1 MGKHIQNIKQQRWE
15 TFCACNRNHLDTAQH
30 MFIATKRV
38 EENILHKI
46 SSVKS
51 KLHPCSTSNSYIL
64 LAMLRDYAKVEK
76 AANIEG

>member
-1 MGKHIQNIKQQRWE
+1 VGKHIQNIKQQRWE
-15 TFCACNRNHLDTAQH
+15 ILCACNRNHLDTAQH

-46 SSVKS
+46 SSFKS
-51 KLHPCSTSNSYIL
+51 KSYPCSTSNSYIL
-64 LAMLRDYAKVEK
+64 LAKLKDYANVEK